1 LQLVS
6 FLFKRLA
13 LDQGNHL
20 SRLVVRIA
28 IAGVAVGIVVILAA
42 TAIVNGFQQSI
53 PAKFTGFWGHIQ
65 VSRLEISQ
73 SFEQQ
78 PFAMRSDMLDSIQAL
93 PEVDWV
99 APYATKAGIIRTEE
113 SFEGVI
119 LKGID
124 ASYDQSFLASCLL
137 AGRLPDFATAENS
150 NEILLPESVLKRL
163 KLKLGDKIQF
173 YFIQDPPRLR
183 LFTIVGVYKLGIEGE
198 FSKPFVISD
207 LRHIQ
212 RLNNWEPDECGSLEV
227 HLLQRAPLQNTAYE
241 ISDLVDLNLEAYTI
255 EELYPNLF
263 SWLNLFDLNKQV
275 LMVIM
280 LLVAGIN
287 MISALLILILERTQ
301 TIGLFKAFGMLNRDI
316 RRLFLLTGT
325 YIAGIGMLI
334 GNGLALLFYWLQT
347 RFQLIKLDENN
358 YYVSAVPLEISA
370 AELLI
375 LNIATLTVCV
385 LLLVL
390 PSLAIAR
397 IKPVEAIRFD

>member
-1 LQLVS
+1 M
-6 FLFKRLA
+6 A

-78 PFAMRSDMLDSIQAL
+78 PFVLRIDMLDSIRTL

-99 APYATKAGIIRTEE
+99 APYATKAGIIRTEDG
-113 SFEGVI
+113 FEGVI
-119 LKGID
+119 LKGVD
-124 ASYDQSFLASCLL
+124 TMYNMSFLESCLV
-137 AGRLPDFATAENS
+137 AGRLPDFISDESS
-150 NEILLPESVLKRL
+150 NEVLLPESVLKRL
-163 KLKLGDKIQF
+163 KLKLNDKIQF
-173 YFIQDPPRLR
+173 YFIQDPPRVR
-183 LFTIVGVYKLGIEGE
+183 LFTIVGIYKLGIEEE
-198 FSKPFVISD
+198 FGKPFVISD
-207 LRHIQ
+207 LRQIQ
-212 RLNNWEPDECGSLEV
+212 RLNNWEPDESGSLEV
-227 HLLQRAPLQNTAYE
+227 HLKNGVSLLNTAYE

-301 TIGLFKAFGMLNRDI
+301 TIGLFKAFGMQNRDI

-325 YIAGIGMLI
+325 YISGIGMLI
-334 GNGLALLFYWLQT
+334 GNGLAFLLYWLQT
-347 RFQLIKLDENN
+347 QFELVKLDESN
-358 YYVSAVPLEISA
+358 YYVSAVPLQISTS
-370 AELLI
+370 ELLI
-375 LNIATLTVCV
+375 LNVATLSVCV

>member
-1 LQLVS
+1 M
-6 FLFKRLA
+6 
-13 LDQGNHL
+13 
-20 SRLVVRIA
+20 RIA

-78 PFAMRSDMLDSIQAL
+78 PFVMRSDMLDSIQAL
-93 PEVDWV
+93 PEVAWIG
-99 APYATKAGIIRTEE
+99 PYATKAGIIRTAE
-113 SFEGVI
+113 SFEGVV
-119 LKGID
+119 LKGVD
-124 ASYDQSFLASCLL
+124 ASYDMSFLSSCLV
-137 AGRLPDFATAENS
+137 AGRLPDFRTAENS

-163 KLKLGDKIQF
+163 KLKLNDKVQF

-207 LRHIQ
+207 LRQIQ
-212 RLNNWEPDECGSLEV
+212 RLNNWEPDECGSIEV
-227 HLLQRAPLQNTAYE
+227 HLHTKAPLQRTAYA
-241 ISDLVDLNLEAYTI
+241 ISDQVDLNLEAYTI

-301 TIGLFKAFGMLNRDI
+301 TIGLFKAFGMQNRDI
-316 RRLFLLTGT
+316 RRLFMLTGS
-325 YIAGIGMLI
+325 YIAVVGMLI
-334 GNGLALLFYWLQT
+334 GNGLAILLYWLQKH
-347 RFQLIKLDENN
+347 FELVKLDESN
-358 YYVSAVPLEISA
+358 YYVSAVPLEISIT
-370 AELLI
+370 ELFI
-375 LNIATLTVCV
+375 LNVATLSVCV

>member
-78 PFAMRSDMLDSIQAL
+78 PFVLRIDMLDSIRTL

-99 APYATKAGIIRTEE
+99 APYATKAGIIRTEDG
-113 SFEGVI
+113 FEGVI
-119 LKGID
+119 LKGVD
-124 ASYDQSFLASCLL
+124 TMYNMSFLESCLV
-137 AGRLPDFATAENS
+137 AGRLPNFISDESS
-150 NEILLPESVLKRL
+150 NEVLLPESVLKRL
-163 KLKLGDKIQF
+163 KLKLNDKIQF
-173 YFIQDPPRLR
+173 YFIQDPPRVR
-183 LFTIVGVYKLGIEGE
+183 LFTIVGIYKLGIEEE
-198 FSKPFVISD
+198 FGKPFVISD
-207 LRHIQ
+207 LRQIQ
-212 RLNNWEPDECGSLEV
+212 RLNNWEPDESGSLEV
-227 HLLQRAPLQNTAYE
+227 HLKNGVSLLNTAYE

-301 TIGLFKAFGMLNRDI
+301 TIGLFKAFGMQNRDI

-325 YIAGIGMLI
+325 YISGIGMLI
-334 GNGLALLFYWLQT
+334 GNGLAFLLYWLQT
-347 RFQLIKLDENN
+347 QFELVKLDESN
-358 YYVSAVPLEISA
+358 YYVSAVPLQISTS
-370 AELLI
+370 ELLI
-375 LNIATLTVCV
+375 LNVATLSVCV

>member
-1 LQLVS
+1 
-6 FLFKRLA
+6 LA

-78 PFAMRSDMLDSIQAL
+78 PFVLRIDMLDSIRTL

-99 APYATKAGIIRTEE
+99 APYATKAGIIRTEDG
-113 SFEGVI
+113 FEGVI
-119 LKGID
+119 LKGVD
-124 ASYDQSFLASCLL
+124 TMYNMSFLESCLV
-137 AGRLPDFATAENS
+137 AGRLPNFISDESS
-150 NEILLPESVLKRL
+150 NEVLLPESVLKRL
-163 KLKLGDKIQF
+163 KLKLNDKIQF
-173 YFIQDPPRLR
+173 YFIQDPPRVR
-183 LFTIVGVYKLGIEGE
+183 LFTIVGIYKLGIEEE
-198 FSKPFVISD
+198 FGKPFVISD
-207 LRHIQ
+207 LRQIQ
-212 RLNNWEPDECGSLEV
+212 RLNNWEPDESGSLEV
-227 HLLQRAPLQNTAYE
+227 HLKNGVSLLNTAYE

-301 TIGLFKAFGMLNRDI
+301 TIGLFKAFGMQNRDI

-325 YIAGIGMLI
+325 YISGIGMLI
-334 GNGLALLFYWLQT
+334 GNGLAFLLYWLQT
-347 RFQLIKLDENN
+347 QFELVKLDESN
-358 YYVSAVPLEISA
+358 YYVSAVPLQISTS
-370 AELLI
+370 ELLI
-375 LNIATLTVCV
+375 LNVATLSVCV

>member
-1 LQLVS
+1 M
-6 FLFKRLA
+6 A

-78 PFAMRSDMLDSIQAL
+78 PFVLRIDMLDSIRTL

-99 APYATKAGIIRTEE
+99 APYATKAGIIRTEDG
-113 SFEGVI
+113 FEGVI
-119 LKGID
+119 LKGVD
-124 ASYDQSFLASCLL
+124 TMYNMSFLESCLV
-137 AGRLPDFATAENS
+137 AGRLPNFISDESS
-150 NEILLPESVLKRL
+150 NEVLLPESVLKRL
-163 KLKLGDKIQF
+163 KLKLNDKIQF
-173 YFIQDPPRLR
+173 YFIQDPPRVR
-183 LFTIVGVYKLGIEGE
+183 LFTIVGIYKLGIEEE
-198 FSKPFVISD
+198 FGKPFVISD
-207 LRHIQ
+207 LRQIQ
-212 RLNNWEPDECGSLEV
+212 RLNNWEPDESGSLEV
-227 HLLQRAPLQNTAYE
+227 HLKNGVSLLNTAYE

-301 TIGLFKAFGMLNRDI
+301 TIGLFKAFGMQNRDI

-325 YIAGIGMLI
+325 YISGIGMLI
-334 GNGLALLFYWLQT
+334 GNGLAFLLYWLQT
-347 RFQLIKLDENN
+347 QFELVKLDESN
-358 YYVSAVPLEISA
+358 YYVSAVPLQISTS
-370 AELLI
+370 ELLI
-375 LNIATLTVCV
+375 LNVATLSVCV